1 MVASM
6 ALLADIALRRLD
18 GVYFAE
24 TPVQKGSTPSFAQ
37 RYLVRLLGYELTPE
51 AEAAFD
57 AASDSSREQVFAA
70 LQGKLNASQITK
82 IRRKADGISTASELK
97 RILLEQ
103 GGTPVKLEL
112 VSKDGLQGVFERL
125 VTQPL
130 PYSEQDQLDLA
141 TLAEVF
147 DLGELQAA
155 ARENNAVLA
164 GLIEGYDWT
173 RSMTVTDALR
183 VAAVWS
189 GGDQTLEVSPRFK
202 LKRSQRR
209 AIALALE
216 AVLEKSDYALF
227 DFPRHAE
234 LWKRLFTALRVS
246 DYSVPKLQTA
256 AHLLFE
262 GQLVT
267 VDALIEYLIREKDF
281 DSLMIH
287 FKTMPGLFARR
298 LHELIRKMPD
308 RRDEIIAA
316 FAEQAPRVSTRVL
329 VQLRNYFSGPSQAD
343 APNLPFAGKSRT
355 ARNGFLENRKVGSY
369 QDVVFALDDALT
381 SKLPGRKVYI
391 GEGGDRIGV
400 MTSNRSAATGARA
413 MAPGSRISVGKDSK
427 FLTLFTHWK
436 NMDSTDGYSGR
447 VDLDLSALFLS
458 EDLQRS
464 EHLSFYSTNSEH
476 ARYSGDITDA
486 PNGAEEYIVVDVE
499 HAKRRGFRYI
509 ATVVNSYS
517 GQKINTI
524 PECYSGIATAEAL
537 KFRKFDAASVVARFD
552 LGAQGREVIP
562 LLLDLKTME
571 LIWADLAFTG
581 AAHGATMS
589 GSTSLGSALKFIVNY
604 EGLTVSD
611 LIEKS
616 GAIRVDSAED
626 ADLIIDPRMSDQV
639 AQLLE

>member
-1 MVASM
+1 M
-6 ALLADIALRRLD
+6 ALISEIALRRLD
-18 GVYFAE
+18 GIYFE
-24 TPVQKGSTPSFAQ
+24 DTRVQRGSTPSFAD

-51 AEAAFD
+51 AEAAFES
-57 AASDSSREQVFAA
+57 ASDISRERAFVA
-70 LQGKLNASQITK
+70 LQSKLNASQITK
-82 IRRKADGISTASELK
+82 IRNKAKTISTASELK
-97 RILLEQ
+97 RILVEQ
-103 GGTPVKLEL
+103 TTKPVELKL
-112 VSKDGLQGVFERL
+112 VSRTELQRVFERL

-130 PYSEQDQLDLA
+130 PYSEQDRLDL
-141 TLAEVF
+141 TDLAELFPV
-147 DLGELQAA
+147 GELQAS

-164 GLIEGYDWT
+164 GLIPDYDWT

-189 GGDQTLEVSPRFK
+189 GGDQTLEVAPRFK

-216 AVLEKSDYALF
+216 SVMEKNDYALF

-246 DYSVPKLQTA
+246 DYRVPQLQTA

-262 GQLVT
+262 GQLVSI
-267 VDALIEYLIREKDF
+267 DALIEYLIKEKDF
-281 DSLMIH
+281 DSLLLH

-298 LHELIRKMPD
+298 LHELIRKMPN

-329 VQLRNYFSGPSQAD
+329 VQLRNYFDGPSKAE

-355 ARNGFLENRKVGSY
+355 ARNGFLENRKTGSY
-369 QDVVFALDDALT
+369 QDVLFALDDALGA
-381 SKLPGRKVYI
+381 KLSGKKVHI

-400 MTSNRSAATGARA
+400 MTSNRSTAMGSRA
-413 MAPGSRISVGKDSK
+413 MAPGSRISVGEDSK
-427 FLTLFTHWK
+427 YLTLFTHWK
-436 NMDSTDGYSGR
+436 NMDGTDGHSGS

-458 EDLQRS
+458 DDLQRS

-486 PNGAEEYIVVDVE
+486 PKGAEEYIVVDVE

-524 PECYSGIATAEAL
+524 PECYSGIAAAEAL
-537 KFRKFDAASVVARFD
+537 KFKKFDAASVVARFD
-552 LGAQGREVIP
+552 LGAQGREVVP
-562 LLLDLKTME
+562 FLLDLETME
-571 LIWADLAFTG
+571 LVWADLAFAG
-581 AAHGATMS
+581 AASGATMS

-604 EGLTVSD
+604 QGLTVGD
-611 LIEKS
+611 LVEKS
-616 GAIRVDSAED
+616 GAILVDSAED
-626 ADLIIDPRMSDQV
+626 ADLVIDPRMSDQV